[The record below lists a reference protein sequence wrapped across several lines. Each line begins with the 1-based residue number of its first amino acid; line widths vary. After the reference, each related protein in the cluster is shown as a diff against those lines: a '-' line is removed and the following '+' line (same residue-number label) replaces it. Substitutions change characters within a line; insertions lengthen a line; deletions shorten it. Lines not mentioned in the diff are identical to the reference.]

1 MRGRMGAMST
11 PDPGLDLHEWQ
22 TQYQELE
29 EQLEESPL
37 EALPDFA
44 DFIESIM
51 VERGLL
57 SATRDPVA
65 EESNDPEV
73 IDRYKAAREI
83 ATRAEAGDADPGY
96 IADAIN
102 QLRELYEFLVV
113 ERGAP

>member
-1 MRGRMGAMST
+1 MST

-29 EQLEESPL
+29 QQLEESPL

-57 SATRDPVA
+57 SETREPVSD
-65 EESNDPEV
+65 ENNDPEV
-73 IDRYKAAREI
+73 LDRYKAAREI
-83 ATRAEAGDADPGY
+83 ATLAEAGTVDPGDL
-96 IADAIN
+96 ADAIN
-102 QLRELYEFLVV
+102 QLREVYEYLVV

>member
-1 MRGRMGAMST
+1 MST

-44 DFIESIM
+44 DFIEQIM
-51 VERGLL
+51 VERGIL
-57 SATRDPVA
+57 SETREPVS
-65 EESNDPEV
+65 EESSDPEV

-83 ATRAEAGDADPGY
+83 ATLAEAGDVDPGDL
-96 IADAIN
+96 ADAIN
-102 QLRELYEFLVV
+102 QLKEVYEYLVV
-113 ERGAP
+113 ERGSP

>member
-1 MRGRMGAMST
+1 MST

-29 EQLEESPL
+29 EQLEDSPL
-37 EALPDFA
+37 EALPDLA

-51 VERGLL
+51 VERGILTE
-57 SATRDPVA
+57 SREPVS
-65 EESNDPEV
+65 EENSDPEV

-83 ATRAEAGDADPGY
+83 ATLAEAGDADPGDL
-96 IADAIN
+96 ADAIN
-102 QLRELYEFLVV
+102 QLREVYEYLVV